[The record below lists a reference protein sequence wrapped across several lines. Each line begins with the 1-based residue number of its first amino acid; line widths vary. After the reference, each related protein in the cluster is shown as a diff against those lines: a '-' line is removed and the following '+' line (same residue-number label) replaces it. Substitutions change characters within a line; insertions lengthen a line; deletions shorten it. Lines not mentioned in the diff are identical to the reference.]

1 MIMGDV
7 SDVCGSPDARRALL
21 FFFPPTTPG
30 GHSAC
35 PPPPFHLHT
44 TLTCMLQTLSQIPF
58 VYSFFLYHLVPFYF
72 HHTSFTTLCA
82 QPLSC
87 DPPTLFF
94 PFQCFSNLQ
103 TTHVP
108 QCPHLYFLHLQTPH
122 KSDTQY
128 QHAPTTTQ
136 EQFLHFYL
144 FTLFHTY
151 NPAYIH
157 QDHSYPL
164 PTLPPHA
171 STTDKP
177 HTQTTDKLH
186 TNDPSRIHYIA
197 HHSLT
202 NIFQHPT
209 AGSPTT
215 HTYTPTNNQT
225 STPTHSDRNR
235 TPRHDN

>member
-1 MIMGDV
+1 
-7 SDVCGSPDARRALL
+7 
-21 FFFPPTTPG
+21 
-30 GHSAC
+30 
-35 PPPPFHLHT
+35 
-44 TLTCMLQTLSQIPF
+44 
-58 VYSFFLYHLVPFYF
+58 
-72 HHTSFTTLCA
+72 
-82 QPLSC
+82 
-87 DPPTLFF
+87 
-94 PFQCFSNLQ
+94 
-103 TTHVP
+103 
-108 QCPHLYFLHLQTPH
+108 HLQTPH

-186 TNDPSRIHYIA
+186 TSSLFIPQPDLLPSEHEGGEGRFGLA
-197 HHSLT
+197 CL
-202 NIFQHPT
+202 
-209 AGSPTT
+209 SP
-215 HTYTPTNNQT
+215 P
-225 STPTHSDRNR
+225 
-235 TPRHDN
+235 